1 MELRRY
7 ALSGLGGSMKTGRNV
22 LVLALLAGFGFSLSG
37 CVTTRKSNELE
48 IQGLRNQVSALESQL
63 RAKDDELN
71 SLREPAVKATGAQ
84 AVKNADE
91 IKERPKPR
99 EVQIALKNAG
109 YAIGKIDGKIG
120 KQTREAIRAFQKANN
135 LPVDGKIGKKTWSLL
150 KDYLDKKVK

>member
-1 MELRRY
+1 M
-7 ALSGLGGSMKTGRNV
+7 
-22 LVLALLAGFGFSLSG
+22 
-37 CVTTRKSNELE
+37 
-48 IQGLRNQVSALESQL
+48 QGLRNQVSALESQL

-71 SLREPAVKATGAQ
+71 SLRGS

-91 IKERPKPR
+91 IKERPKAR

-120 KQTREAIRAFQKANN
+120 KQTREAIKAFQKANN
-135 LPVDGKIGKKTWSLL
+135 LSVDGKIGKKKWSLL

>member
-1 MELRRY
+1 
-7 ALSGLGGSMKTGRNV
+7 MKRKV

-37 CVTTRKSNELE
+37 CVTTRRSNELE
-48 IQGLRNQVSALESQL
+48 MQGLRNQVSALESQL

-71 SLREPAVKATGAQ
+71 SLRGPIVN
-84 AVKNADE
+84 NADE
-91 IKERPKPR
+91 IKEQPKAK

-150 KDYLDKKVK
+150 KNYLDKKVK